1 MKLIIRSNQDDNVFF
16 EIDYDKEENRE
27 FALEQAINELGYNVI
42 DEGQEIELTDEDD
55 EFSFE
60 EVNSFLNN
68 YATRVQEYDN
78 TDLMMDGC
86 FCINYYGIEWYVN
99 KNNSFYSEE
108 DEEILDFL
116 EDKYIL

>member
-16 EIDYDKEENRE
+16 KIDYNKDSERE
-27 FALEQAINELGYNVI
+27 FVLEQAINELGYSV
-42 DEGQEIELTDEDD
+42 TDEDVEIEID
-55 EFSFE
+55 PNDKFSFE